1 MKRFFQSKW
10 FRIPFFT
17 LTFAFALIG
26 FFLTGSYLAIKMK
39 WTNDSGIVDANNR
52 YFSEMQ
58 DKYDQSF
65 RKIKDKAKYEDHEA
79 LHRILILNKY
89 YPKNAAFILHAYR
102 KNHNAEEIL
111 RMLDAVDIEL
121 KNDKAY
127 SKEVATYFFDKKHRK
142 PSMKHESVYEWMNIV
157 EWQTFKEA
165 VAKDKKLIDSAAN
178 LTGVEPRLIVACLVG
193 EQIRLFN
200 SGREAYKKWIGPLKI
215 LSVES
220 QFSFGV
226 TGIKEHTAK
235 EIERLLKD
243 RTSVYYLGEKYE
255 HLLDINTSDSS
266 GQRIARLTSYK
277 NHFYSY
283 MYAAVFLK
291 QVKMQWERAGFPIDK
306 RPEILVTLFNVGFPQ
321 SEPKSNPRVGGST
334 IQIRDKK
341 YSFGAIG
348 YQFYYSGELYD
359 IFPFKSRKFDW
370 NDEV

>member
-1 MKRFFQSKW
+1 MKKLLSKKW
-10 FRIPFFT
+10 LKIPVYT
-17 LTFAFALIG
+17 ITIIFALIG

-52 YFSEMQ
+52 YFMEMQ
-58 DKYDQSF
+58 NKYDQSF
-65 RKIKDKAKYEDHEA
+65 RKVRSKVTYEDHEA

-89 YPKNAAFILHAYR
+89 YPKNADFILHAYR
-102 KNHNAEEIL
+102 KNHNPQEIL
-111 RMLDAVDIEL
+111 RMLDAVDLQL
-121 KNDKAY
+121 KEDKAY
-127 SKEVATYFFDKKHRK
+127 SKEVAAYFFEKKNRK
-142 PSMKHESVYEWMNIV
+142 PSYKHESVYEWMNIA

-235 EIERLLKD
+235 EIERLLMD
-243 RTSVYYLGEKYE
+243 RNSEYYLGEKYE
-255 HLLDINTSDSS
+255 HLLDINSSDSS
-266 GQRIARLTSYK
+266 NQRIARLTSYK

-291 QVKMQWERAGFPIDK
+291 QVKMQWERAGFPIDN

-321 SEPKSNPRVGGST
+321 SQPKANPRVGGST
-334 IQIRDKK
+334 IEIREKK

-359 IFPFKSRKFDW
+359 LFPFKSKKFDW
-370 NDEV
+370 NEAV